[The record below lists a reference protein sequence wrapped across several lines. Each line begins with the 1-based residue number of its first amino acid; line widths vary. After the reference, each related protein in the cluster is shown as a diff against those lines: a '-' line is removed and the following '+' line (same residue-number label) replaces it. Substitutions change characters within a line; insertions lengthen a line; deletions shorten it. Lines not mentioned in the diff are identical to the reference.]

1 MLVATLTL
9 QAIGRS
15 HLMPLLAEVE
25 PDICSIQFAFQ
36 AFLEILMV
44 SAHIYCFLSE
54 NETIITVSFQNC

>member
-15 HLMPLLAEVE
+15 HLMPLLAQVE

-36 AFLEILMV
+36 AFLEILAV
-44 SAHIYCFLSE
+44 SAHI
-54 NETIITVSFQNC
+54 